1 MFLLLLACAP
11 ALTPAPSGSRSA
23 ELASRAAEIA
33 TRANGISVH
42 AGEMEGW
49 FDELRSAKPEAHAEI
64 VARIRA
70 RAVELRDEAA
80 ELRTDV
86 GIIEDGAQAY

>member
-1 MFLLLLACAP
+1 MLAACAP
-11 ALTPAPSGSRSA
+11 AVAPAPSGSRSA
-23 ELASRAAEIA
+23 ELANRAAEIA
-33 TRANGISVH
+33 TRANAISVH

-49 FDELRSAKPEAHAEI
+49 FDELRTARPENQADI
-64 VARIRA
+64 VRRIRA